1 MSGEQP
7 GWDYQWLDATDE
19 SRLASL
25 GARGWEVVAASADAA
40 RLLLKR
46 AKPTFR
52 ERVTLDQK
60 RHVYGSAGV
69 AFPEGDL

>member
-7 GWDYQWLDATDE
+7 SWDYQWLDAREE

-25 GARGWEVVAASADAA
+25 GERGWEVVAASADAS

-46 AKPTFR
+46 AKPAFR

-60 RHVYGSAGV
+60 RHVYRSAGV
-69 AFPEGDL
+69 AFPEDD

>member
-19 SRLASL
+19 PRLSSL
-25 GARGWEVVAASADAA
+25 GERGWEVVAASADAA

-60 RHVYGSAGV
+60 RHVYKTSGV
-69 AFPEGDL
+69 AFPEGDR

>member
-7 GWDYQWLDATDE
+7 GWEYRWLDAADE
-19 SRLASL
+19 GRLTSL
-25 GARGWEVVAASADAA
+25 GERGWEVIGSSSDSN

-60 RHVYGSAGV
+60 RHVYHSAGI
-69 AFPEGDL
+69 ALPEEDR

>member
-7 GWDYQWLDATDE
+7 QWDYQWLDATDN

-25 GARGWEVVAASADAA
+25 GERGWEVVLAALAHSNH
-40 RLLLKR
+40 LLLRR

-60 RHVYGSAGV
+60 RHVYRSAGV
-69 AFPEGDL
+69 AFPEED